1 MNYKVMAK
9 IDFNDKDNGDI
20 KREANKSIWEITD
33 KERVD
38 YLTSNGAIEILEDE
52 NKIER
57 KRKKTRKIF
66 EDDDFMI

>member
-1 MNYKVMAK
+1 MSYKVMAK

-38 YLTSNGAIEILEDE
+38 YLTSKGAIEILEDE

>member
-1 MNYKVMAK
+1 MSYKVMAK

-38 YLTSNGAIEILEDE
+38 CLISKGAIEILEDE

-57 KRKKTRKIF
+57 KHKKIKKIF
-66 EDDDFMI
+66 KDDDFMI

>member
-38 YLTSNGAIEILEDE
+38 CLISKGAIEILEDE

>member
-1 MNYKVMAK
+1 MSYKVMAK

-38 YLTSNGAIEILEDE
+38 YLISKGAIGILEDE

-57 KRKKTRKIF
+57 KYKKTKKIF
-66 EDDDFMI
+66 KDDDFMI

>member
-1 MNYKVMAK
+1 MSYKVIAK

-33 KERVD
+33 KERID
-38 YLTSNGAIEILEDE
+38 YLISKGAIEILEDE

-57 KRKKTRKIF
+57 KRKKAKKIF
-66 EDDDFMI
+66 EDDGFMI

>member
-1 MNYKVMAK
+1 MSYKVMAK
-9 IDFNDKDNGDI
+9 IDFNDKDNEDI
-20 KREANKSIWEITD
+20 KREANKSIWEIID

-38 YLTSNGAIEILEDE
+38 YLISKGAIEILEDE